1 MTYPLKL
8 LKLHMRCLTAHVH
21 AYQTSTLVSRRNC
34 TCIHCLSQSKDITLQ
49 LYNSNTNMPLTVL
62 SDHDV
67 SRILHSLNKQDIEE
81 LQENLADAL
90 HWYSTSSDANDCCS
104 DYQPERTHLKRKD
117 GSTTL
122 FMPASG
128 ITGQGVKVSLQSH
141 SPSNLILT
149 TDDSFRLST
158 LCLLIQLDFLQSLI
172 ARVSVLVI
180 LVAPSVHSLDKI
192 PFPLSTQRDRARPPP
207 LLLHQ

>member
-1 MTYPLKL
+1 
-8 LKLHMRCLTAHVH
+8 
-21 AYQTSTLVSRRNC
+21 
-34 TCIHCLSQSKDITLQ
+34 
-49 LYNSNTNMPLTVL
+49 MPLTVL

-67 SRILHSLNKQDIEE
+67 NRILHSLNKQDIED

-128 ITGQGVKVSLQSH
+128 LSGQGVKVSPAFHFSMFLV
-141 SPSNLILT
+141 LI
-149 TDDSFRLST
+149 
-158 LCLLIQLDFLQSLI
+158 
-172 ARVSVLVI
+172 RVGGQHRS
-180 LVAPSVHSLDKI
+180 S
-192 PFPLSTQRDRARPPP
+192 RCY
-207 LLLHQ
+207 